1 MKRAQYNGRDVAVTK
16 YKVSRSREV
25 SDTNGRS
32 PNARPRDEDEVKLES
47 DKRSAGRRT
56 KYANEC

>member
-1 MKRAQYNGRDVAVTK
+1 MKQAQYKGRDVAVTK

-32 PNARPRDEDEVKLES
+32 PNARPRDEDKMKIAR
-47 DKRSAGRRT
+47 D
-56 KYANEC
+56 